1 MLSNLGHRPE
11 ARDAAFTLYPL
22 VLPKM
27 PPVWGQRKVGTE
39 WLLRA
44 RLTLLTCYKPV
55 FSVPGVAAKMADT
68 HESDETWLKAFTLDA

>member
-1 MLSNLGHRPE
+1 MLSKFSHCPE
-11 ARDAAFTLYPL
+11 ARNAAFTLYLL

-27 PPVWGQRKVGTE
+27 QPVLGQRKVGTE

-44 RLTLLTCYKPV
+44 RLTLLTCYEPV

-68 HESDETWLKAFTLDA
+68 HESDET